1 MTFKS
6 KNKIYVITLWW
17 ESKEYEIMMFG
28 VIRLKLKPG
37 IYLSV
42 SLNGLG
48 STQTN
53 ADAWSMLQSPNAA
66 QSLHSSIAGVW
77 YATCCTPHRGT
88 AWHSTFAGWNR
99 TSSWTSL
106 PTWLPQSTC
115 LLCLGPCVVKR
126 YKVCGKKVMMLIVS
140 LHSAP
145 KIDGKL
151 KKPLLWRILGQSLCQ
166 MRNWMFS

>member
-1 MTFKS
+1 MYLFINQSDMTFKS

-53 ADAWSMLQSPNAA
+53 ADA
-66 QSLHSSIAGVW
+66 
-77 YATCCTPHRGT
+77 
-88 AWHSTFAGWNR
+88 
-99 TSSWTSL
+99 
-106 PTWLPQSTC
+106 
-115 LLCLGPCVVKR
+115 
-126 YKVCGKKVMMLIVS
+126 
-140 LHSAP
+140 
-145 KIDGKL
+145 
-151 KKPLLWRILGQSLCQ
+151 
-166 MRNWMFS
+166 